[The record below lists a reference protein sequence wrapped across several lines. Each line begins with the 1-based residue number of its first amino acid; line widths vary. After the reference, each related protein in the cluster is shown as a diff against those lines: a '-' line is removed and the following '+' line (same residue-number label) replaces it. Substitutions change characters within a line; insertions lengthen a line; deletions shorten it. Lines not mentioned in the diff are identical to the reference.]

1 MQPGG
6 VLQPPCPA
14 VRTRP
19 TLCSWQSMD
28 ASATAAVLD
37 DRTLQFYLKAL
48 DIVEEANVPYCLAG
62 AYCLAYYAG
71 IVRHTKDLD
80 LFVRERDIPTLEAA
94 FESAGYRTEW
104 THPHWLAKAFDDST
118 GAFVDLIFRSGN
130 GMCRVDDDWLSHAST
145 GEVWGRMVP
154 LCPAEEV
161 VWSKSYIQERNRFD
175 GADVAHLLLAR
186 GRKLDWDRLLR
197 RFAGTERVLLAHVIL
212 FGFIYPTEKDRIPQ
226 APVDELMK
234 RVQDEKTPE
243 RPVCRGTALSWE
255 QYLPDLEKGYE
266 DGRLKPWGNL
276 TQKEIDRWTKAE
288 K

>member
-1 MQPGG
+1 
-6 VLQPPCPA
+6 
-14 VRTRP
+14 
-19 TLCSWQSMD
+19 MD

-37 DRTLQFYLKAL
+37 DQTLQFYLRAL
-48 DIVEEANVPYCLAG
+48 DVVEAARVPYCLAG

-80 LFVRERDIPTLEAA
+80 LFVRERDIPALEEA
-94 FESAGYRTEW
+94 FDAAGYRTER
-104 THPHWLAKAFDDST
+104 THPHWLAKAFDDDST

-130 GMCRVDDDWLSHAST
+130 GMCRVDDDWLSHAAS
-145 GEVWGRMVP
+145 GQVWGRPVP

-161 VWSKSYIQERNRFD
+161 IWSKSYIQERNRFD

-186 GRKLDWDRLLR
+186 GPRLDWERLLR

-212 FGFIYPTEKDRIPQ
+212 FGFIYPTEKGRVPQ
-226 APVDELMK
+226 WAFDELVK

-243 RPVCRGTALSWE
+243 QAVCRGTVLSWE
-255 QYLPDLEKGYE
+255 QYLPDLEKGFI
-266 DGRLKPWGNL
+266 DGRLAPWGRL
-276 TQKEIDRWTKAE
+276 TQKEIDRWTAAE